1 MKTSTKIK
9 SKLPPSDA
17 MKTLLELTS
26 LPTAPFL
33 EGSVVAYV
41 RKWVSQRPYLK
52 VQADRFGN
60 LLIVRS
66 GAAGKRARLVMVAHG
81 DHPGYVARRM
91 TSPKTLEADFRGGVM
106 GKFAATSRVRF
117 FTPEGPVIGKLI
129 AHHEDE
135 SGRLIGGLFRVPRE
149 VAPESPGMFDVGEA
163 RIKGGRLVSRVCD
176 DLAGVAAALVA
187 LERIESADVLAKKK
201 PASSKTSARGAAKK
215 SEAVGDVAL
224 LLTRGEEMGF
234 VGAIAAVRDGKLLR
248 ASDRIISIECSA
260 EQPVARQG
268 EGVVLR
274 VGDRTSV
281 FNSAFGRFL
290 RVTAEEE
297 AKRDAT
303 FGFQRALMPGGTC
316 EGTVFDAYGY
326 ITAAVCVPLGCYHNM
341 DASAGRIAA
350 EHVHLGDWWSMAR
363 LLALVGL
370 RLGAF
375 DGSHAE
381 LKSFLDER
389 FGKFI
394 PMLKPIE

>member
-1 MKTSTKIK
+1 MK
-9 SKLPPSDA
+9 SKTKTNTKQMPSDA
-17 MKTLLELTS
+17 TKTLLELTS

-33 EGSVVAYV
+33 EGSVLAYV
-41 RKWVSQRPYLK
+41 RNWVSKRPYLK

-60 LLIVRS
+60 LLIVRR
-66 GAAGKRARLVMVAHG
+66 GKATKRPRLVMVAHG
-81 DHPGYVARRM
+81 DHPGYVAKRM
-91 TSPKTLEADFRGGVM
+91 TSPSTLEADFRGGVM
-106 GKFAATSRVRF
+106 GKFAPTARVRF
-117 FTPEGPVIGKLI
+117 FTPEGPVIGKVL

-135 SGRLIGGLFRVPRE
+135 SGRLMGALFRVPRE
-149 VAPESPGMFDVGEA
+149 VAPESLGMFDVGEA
-163 RIKGGRLVSRVCD
+163 RLKSGRLVSRVCD

-187 LERIESADVLAKKK
+187 MEKIESADVAARKKSASTKAAHDRAKK
-201 PASSKTSARGAAKK
+201 T
-215 SEAVGDVAL
+215 EAVGDVAL

-281 FNSAFGRFL
+281 FHSAFGRFL
-290 RVTAEEE
+290 RVTAEDE
-297 AKRDAT
+297 AKRDRT
-303 FGFQRALMPGGTC
+303 FKFQRALMPGGTC

-341 DASAGRIAA
+341 DQTTGKIAA
-350 EHVHLGDWWSMAR
+350 EHVHLGDWWSMTR
-363 LLALVGL
+363 LLALIGL
-370 RLGAF
+370 KLGAF

-381 LKSFLDER
+381 LKAFLDER
-389 FGKFI
+389 FGKLI
-394 PMLKPIE
+394 PMLRPIE